1 MSAMLTA
8 SHATLCRFPSTEQN
22 TEENQADAS
31 VALLPSALPSLFR
44 ANSTLTVVSRL
55 PPEITA
61 ALDAGGRRSV
71 KGIQRLSLK
80 GTLLRSL
87 PVTARPSL
95 RLGARMFCARAS
107 ALRKTQQEENYE
119 TRHLSTG
126 NRPHHH
132 AA

>member
-80 GTLLRSL
+80 GALLRSL
-87 PVTARPSL
+87 PLTARLVPS
-95 RLGARMFCARAS
+95 GVGRAS
-107 ALRKTQQEENYE
+107 ICKAKAYANRMEENYE
-119 TRHLSTG
+119 TRCLSIG
-126 NRPHHH
+126 HRPHYCST
-132 AA
+132 